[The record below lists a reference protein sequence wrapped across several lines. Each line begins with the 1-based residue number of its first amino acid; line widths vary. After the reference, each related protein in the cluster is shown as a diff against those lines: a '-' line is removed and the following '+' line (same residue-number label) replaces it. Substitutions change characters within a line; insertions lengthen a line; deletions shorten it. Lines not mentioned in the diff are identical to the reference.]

1 MGLFD
6 TMFGGA
12 GVYKDMLDP
21 EAMKQIQQQS
31 QLAMAAQLL
40 AAGGPSTT
48 RTSLGQA
55 LGKGVMAGQQA
66 QQGGVTNAAQSMLL
80 KQKMDEYKRGVKT
93 SETIQSILSGST
105 PVAGQMQAQTPA
117 PSQITLGSQPQS
129 SAMQQPP
136 MGMQQPLMG
145 MQQPPMGMQQQM
157 VGNPAQALNPN
168 QQQIA
173 RLTQAGNAIMALD
186 PTKGSQFIAAAK
198 SLQDMGSQGPARD
211 LTSSE
216 IANLGLPVGTI
227 AQRAANNDIKV
238 IRAPELAPTDI
249 RLLQSVG
256 MAPTWDNLLKLKRS
270 GASSTKVVMPSGQ
283 TSGREAVDKAYA
295 ADYLQWVQGG
305 GADAT
310 GNLAQV
316 GTVLKQLEQGKELT
330 GPMIGIQPDFILALT
345 NPNAADAKERVAEVV
360 QRNLRVVL
368 GPQFT
373 AKEGESLISRAYNPA
388 LKPQQNAARLRRL
401 YGQMAIAA
409 QSRQQMSTYFEEN
422 GSLTGYKGPRVN
434 INQFYEALEVKA
446 PPKAGDI
453 VKFNGREIRF
463 LGGDPNQ
470 ESNWEAR

>member
-1 MGLFD
+1 MASFFD
-6 TMFGGA
+6 MISGGVGA
-12 GVYKDMLDP
+12 GLEDFLSEKQRQ
-21 EAMKQIQQQS
+21 QIQQQS
-31 QLAMAAQLL
+31 MMAMAAQLL

-48 RTSLGQA
+48 PTSLGQA
-55 LGKGVMAGQQA
+55 IGQSVLKGQEAGRT
-66 QQGGVTNAAQSMLL
+66 GVTNAAQNMLI
-80 KQKMDEYKRGVKT
+80 KQKMDEYKRGVT
-93 SETIQSILSGST
+93 TNQTIQNILSGNT
-105 PVAGQMQAQTPA
+105 QAAGQMRSPTPT
-117 PSQITLGSQPQS
+117 PDQITLGSRPQS
-129 SAMQQPP
+129 STMPGQ
-136 MGMQQPLMG
+136 
-145 MQQPPMGMQQQM
+145 PMGMQQQM
-157 VGNPAQALNPN
+157 AGNPAQALNPN

-173 RLTQAGNAIMALD
+173 RLTQAGNAIMGLD

-211 LTSSE
+211 LTSFE
-216 IANLGLPVGTI
+216 IANLGLPVGTL
-227 AQRAANNDIKV
+227 AQRTAGNEIKV
-238 IRAPELAPTDI
+238 IRAPDLAPNDI

-256 MAPTWDNLLKLKRS
+256 MQPTWDNLLKLKQS

-310 GNLAQV
+310 GNIAQV
-316 GTVLKQLEQGKELT
+316 GTVLKQLEQGKQLT

-388 LKPQQNAARLRRL
+388 LTPQQNAARLRRL
-401 YGQMAIAA
+401 YGQMNIAA
-409 QSRQQMSTYFEEN
+409 QSRQQMAEYFEEN
-422 GSLTGYKGPRVN
+422 GTLTGYKGPRVN

-453 VKFNGREIRF
+453 VKFNGQELRF

-470 ESNWEAR
+470 ESSWEVQQ